1 MPKVIVLYT
10 SLTGNTEEMAES
22 IAQGA
27 KESGF
32 EVICKEAYDAKA
44 ADLLEY
50 DGIIIGAYTWGDGEL
65 PDEFLDFFE
74 DMDGLDLSGK
84 QAAAFGSGDTS
95 YPVYCG
101 AVDLIENKLSELGAK
116 IVCPGLKFEYN
127 ASDEEK
133 EEGKRLGSLVA
144 GVLCKS

>member
-10 SLTGNTEEMAES
+10 SLTGNTEEMAEA
-22 IAQGA
+22 IAQGV

-32 EVICKEAYDAKA
+32 QVTCKEAFDAKPT
-44 ADLLEY
+44 DLLEY
-50 DGIIIGAYTWGDGEL
+50 DAIIIGAYTWGDGEL
-65 PDEFLDFFE
+65 PDEYLDFYE

-84 QAAAFGSGDTS
+84 QATAFGSGDS
-95 YPVYCG
+95 GYPVFFG
-101 AVDLIENKLSELGAK
+101 AVDLIENKLRELGAA
-116 IVCPGLKFEYN
+116 IVSPGLKFEYT

-133 EEGKRLGSLVA
+133 EEGKRLGALVA